1 MGERARAV
9 MFKSDFH
16 RDTNRRNEA
25 KLGSNFPGG
34 LYRVFW
40 LRQWYLFINQINLPW
55 TYSLCIV
62 LALSP
67 SPHIND
73 EYPKAIKMF
82 IYTDI

>member
-34 LYRVFW
+34 LYMDTS
-40 LRQWYLFINQINLPW
+40 NSPN
-55 TYSLCIV
+55 TIV
-62 LALSP
+62 RYHLSG
-67 SPHIND
+67 SGI
-73 EYPKAIKMF
+73 F
-82 IYTDI
+82 L